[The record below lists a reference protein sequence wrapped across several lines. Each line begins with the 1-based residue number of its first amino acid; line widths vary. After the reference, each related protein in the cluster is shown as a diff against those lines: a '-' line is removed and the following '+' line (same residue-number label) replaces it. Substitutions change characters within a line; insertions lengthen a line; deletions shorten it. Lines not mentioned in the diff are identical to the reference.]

1 MKIKILTKK
10 HNPLLKRREI
20 SFEVE
25 HSDEGCTP
33 SRLELRNSLANMLK
47 IKSDLLFV
55 ERLGTRT
62 GTTISIGEAHTY
74 ESPNQ
79 AILVEPE
86 HIVTRNTFRTAENVD
101 EPKKKEKD
109 EEKIKTNNIS
119 SSSKPDKMKKES
131 GEESIPPVE
140 HREEAHDD

>member
-1 MKIKILTKK
+1 M
-10 HNPLLKRREI
+10 LKRREI

-33 SRLELRNSLANMLK
+33 SRLELRNGLANMLK

-62 GTTISIGEAHTY
+62 GTTTTIGEAHTY

-86 HIVTRNTFRTAENVD
+86 HIITRNTFRAAENVD
-101 EPKKKEKD
+101 EPKKKEKNV
-109 EEKIKTNNIS
+109 EKIKTNDIS
-119 SSSKPDKMKKES
+119 SSSKPEKMKEES
-131 GEESIPPVE
+131 GGDSNPPVE
-140 HREEAHDD
+140 HREEDHDD

>member
-1 MKIKILTKK
+1 MKIKILTQK

-33 SRLELRNSLANMLK
+33 SRLELRNSLTNMLK
-47 IKSDLLFV
+47 TRSDLLFV
-55 ERLGTRT
+55 EKLGTRT
-62 GTTISIGEAHTY
+62 GTTISIGEAHVY

-86 HIVTRNTFRTAENVD
+86 HIVTRNTYRAAENVD
-101 EPKKKEKD
+101 EPKKKEKNV
-109 EEKIKTNNIS
+109 EKIKTNDKS
-119 SSSKPDKMKKES
+119 SSSKSDKMKDES
-131 GEESIPPVE
+131 GEESNPPVE
-140 HREEAHDD
+140 HQEEDHID